1 MVNPVL
7 IGEKLKKSYL
17 RYIKAGIPLSLE
29 CYVKERE
36 EMYQK
41 DGVVTKSPYIEIVN
55 KYEGKETISQF
66 AERTKI
72 PNGKDVAEFLNIGL
86 LNDGGEERKLYAHQI
101 ESLEKVLTQPVGKQN
116 LIVTTGTGSGKTEC
130 FMMPVIANLV
140 QESKNWPAK
149 ENGKTKRTHA
159 IRTLIMYPLNALSED
174 QLVRLRKSL
183 ERKEVKEWLDKN
195 RGENRFTFAQ
205 YNSRTPKANGSRPDA
220 LSDYKNRW
228 KEMMS
233 DLANLEN
240 APDKTEELKKYQ
252 ELQYMIPCVEDNS
265 NTPETNNSAE
275 IIIREDVAKC
285 PPDILV
291 TNYSMLNVMLTREQ
305 EKTIFEKTAN
315 WIAEDSGHIFT
326 LVIDELH
333 SYRGTAGT
341 EVSYIL
347 KILLDRLG
355 YSKYPERFR
364 FLASSASLVPEES
377 SKFIEDFFGVAA
389 DTFGIIGDKD
399 NSENISFDGSKWLDT
414 IKKLEDLDA
423 KFDRNKDFD
432 ENESEEIEKIL
443 GKSISD
449 FVKENSLCDVLNL
462 KLKKEVLPVYEELEG
477 EPDMFGEPK
486 YEKYGIATLFTDN
499 GIDDGKKAKRLTEIL
514 LTLINLAKKDDGK
527 NAVMPLRTHYFMRN
541 ISGLWCCS
549 NPNCSEIDDRFKDSK
564 RKYGKLFYTPVSR
577 CKCGGKV
584 LEALVCRQCG
594 EIFLSGY
601 PSAFGDDYDKINIT
615 LANHQN
621 LAGQENRAI
630 VWKKDKSEPLEE
642 KARGK
647 WIEAKFDWNKAKV
660 STSLKYTSNGYL
672 LFEPN
677 TDLLNERFYFPIQ
690 CPHCGV
696 EGTFKTKETKEKRE
710 NSPIRKYSPIS
721 THRSGT
727 EKVNQLF
734 ADEMMQILRDSG
746 DKDKLIL
753 FSDSRQNAAKLSA
766 GIELSHYW
774 DMMRNAIL
782 ESLDSQSDM
791 LGILKKIR
799 EGELKYGELTKDKQD
814 IIQEDSFLFDL
825 YFKIRNEKSNKVD
838 GILDS
843 NLTKEIDASL
853 NRPSNEIRIDDI
865 SKRPE
870 ALLLEKGI
878 LPCGSYPKFMY
889 YWVEIKDK
897 GKVKYVPKHWSSLV
911 NPNDIS
917 KFKEL
922 PEINKLGGKAVNHL
936 DDIQSQVKS
945 EILKSIFGNR
955 QRCFEQLGLGYVHY
969 DKKIDNI
976 PEQVVDS
983 VVRIM
988 GEMYRIY
995 ERDGEHYDS
1004 FPARVTKYLKNFY
1017 PTRKEREAKKRELK
1031 EEFNTSDVAGKYD
1044 LRLKP
1049 DHLVFRKAQTGQ
1061 KAWKCHVCNTVH
1073 LHYSNGYCVFCSAAL
1088 PQSENYEIPE
1098 NPDNFYLR
1106 KKGKTITRLHCEEL
1120 TGQTDKL
1127 VSQKRQRL
1135 FQDLTLEG
1143 DERTYK
1149 EINEIDLLSVTTTM
1163 EAGVDIGSLS
1173 AVMLGNVPPQR
1184 FNYQQ
1189 RVGRAGRRGTPLSI
1203 ALTVARVDSHDQAHY
1218 KEPERIVMGNPV
1230 VPYIDLK
1237 SKDILKRFIRKELL
1251 WEAYD
1256 KNGIKPVQD
1265 SDDKTAGI
1273 HGDFGKVSNWQLR
1286 EPIVKVWLQS
1296 SAGLTAIDEKFKKF
1310 ANSKYISSQE
1320 IDSLKEEIKSTLAD
1334 KISEIVNNNNDFVQD
1349 DLGERLAAAGLFPM
1363 FGFPTQ
1369 VRYLYETKPSSFNNI
1384 SGVDRPVELA
1394 LTTFTPGCEIVK
1406 DKKILRSIGFVGY
1419 ESKKGDIVA
1428 NEGITRYDNKK
1439 ISICPVCKYT
1449 YMYDVKSSPISDCPV
1464 CRNKMEDKDNVQVVS
1479 PKGYRTN
1486 YRPGDDYRGRVEY
1499 KTVTSTTEVDGAR
1512 TQIPLDGVS
1521 GTNLSVGCNA
1531 TPENGVINLINT
1543 NYGDFF
1549 KMRKG
1554 TAANN
1559 GWYDISLA
1567 NRNNIA
1573 LENTLPVYFALI
1585 ATKVTGI
1592 FEVFINNENPNLC
1605 LNPQNAIDL
1614 EQQSAIRGA
1623 YLSWGMMMRKCI
1635 ADYLTIDQNELIV
1648 DILTREIN
1656 GESCTGVYFA
1666 EKLENGAG
1674 YTTYLGNAGSEKQ
1687 RDILINP
1694 LLPGS
1699 KSVGKYD
1706 LYKTLVQKDNHRALC
1721 NSSCYDCLRDYYNQ
1735 KNHSVLNWRLG
1746 LDLARIAAEK
1756 DFVPPIMETSGYW
1769 RSKIKESIDILKA
1782 DSSLKIEEK
1791 AYTET
1796 WFIEVNEKQFIIVHP
1811 FWSKKKLDEVENEIR
1826 TSNPNVKD
1834 LTRLNVN
1841 QFITTLIN
1849 E

>member
-7 IGEKLKKSYL
+7 IGEKLKMSYL

-72 PNGKDVAEFLNIGL
+72 SNGKDVAEFLNIGL

-149 ENGKTKRTHA
+149 ENGKSKRTHA

-195 RGENRFTFAQ
+195 RGGNRFTFAQ
-205 YNSRTPKANGSRPDA
+205 YNSRTPKARKSRPEE
-220 LSDYKNRW
+220 LLPYKERW
-228 KEMMS
+228 EKMMS

-240 APDKTEELKKYQ
+240 SPDKTEELKKYQ
-252 ELQYMIPCVEDNS
+252 ELQYMIPCVEDNW

-315 WIAEDSGHIFT
+315 WIKEDSSHIFT

-355 YSKYPERFR
+355 YSEYPERFR

-423 KFDRNKDFD
+423 KLDKNKDFD
-432 ENESEEIEKIL
+432 ENESEEIEKNL

-527 NAVMPLRTHYFMRN
+527 NAVMSLRTHYFMRN

-549 NPNCSEIDDRFKDSK
+549 NPNCTEIDDRFKDSK

-601 PSAFGDDYDKINIT
+601 PSAFGEKYDKTDIT

-621 LAGQENRAI
+621 LAGEENRAI
-630 VWKKDKSEPLEE
+630 VWKKDKSEPLDDS
-642 KARGK
+642 ANGK
-647 WIEAKFDWNKAKV
+647 WKPAEFDCKTANV
-660 STSLKYTSNGYL
+660 NTSPICNPNDYL
-672 LFEPN
+672 LFEPEQK
-677 TDLLNERFYFPIQ
+677 LLDKRFYFPIQ

-696 EGTFKTKETKEKRE
+696 KGTFRPAE
-710 NSPIRKYSPIS
+710 NKLYSPIS
-721 THRSGT
+721 THRTGI

-734 ADEMMQILRDSG
+734 ADEMMQILRASG

-791 LGILKKIR
+791 LGILKRIR
-799 EGELKYGELTKDKQD
+799 NGELKYRDLTKDKQD
-814 IIQEDSFLFDL
+814 KIKEDSILWNLFD
-825 YFKIRNEKSNKVD
+825 KIRKEKNNNED
-838 GILDS
+838 GILDPI
-843 NLTKEIDASL
+843 LTKGIDDSL
-853 NRPSNEIRIDDI
+853 NRPSNEIRISDI
-865 SKRPE
+865 SKKPE

-889 YWVEIKDK
+889 YKDK
-897 GKVKYVPKHWSSLV
+897 NGDWKNWSSLV
-911 NPNDIS
+911 NQTDKS
-917 KFKEL
+917 KFKERSVIYN
-922 PEINKLGGKAVNHL
+922 EIGGGAVDL
-936 DDIQSQVKS
+936 FDSIQSQITS

-988 GEMYRIY
+988 GEMWRIW
-995 ERDGEHYDS
+995 ERDGEVYTS

-1017 PTRKEREAKKRELK
+1017 PNRRDLDSIKDSLRK
-1031 EEFNTSDVAGKYD
+1031 EFNTANNAGIYD
-1044 LRLKP
+1044 LRLKA
-1049 DHLVFRKAQTGQ
+1049 DRLVFRKTQIGQ
-1061 KAWKCHVCNTVH
+1061 KAWKCPVCNTVH
-1073 LHYSNGYCVFCSAAL
+1073 LHYSNGYCVFCSAPL
-1088 PQSENYEIPE
+1088 PPSENYEIYG
-1098 NPDNFYLR
+1098 NHDNFYLS
-1106 KKGKTITRLHCEEL
+1106 KKGTLTRLHCEEL
-1120 TGQTDKL
+1120 TGQTNKQD
-1127 VSQKRQRL
+1127 SQKRQRL

-1256 KNGIKPVQD
+1256 QNGIKPEQD
-1265 SDDKTAGI
+1265 NDDKNAGI

-1296 SAGLTAIDEKFKKF
+1296 SAGLTAIDENFKKF

-1320 IDSLKEEIKSTLAD
+1320 IDSLKEEIKNTLAD

-1369 VRYLYETKPSSFNNI
+1369 VRYLYERKPISFNNI

-1419 ESKKGDIVA
+1419 ESKKGKIEA

-1449 YMYDVKSSPISDCPV
+1449 YMYDAKSSPISDCPV
-1464 CRNKMEDKDNVQVVS
+1464 CRNKMENKDNVQVVS

-1486 YRPGDDYRGRVEY
+1486 YASGEDYRGRVEY
-1499 KTVTSTTEVDGAR
+1499 KTVSSTTEVDGAR
-1512 TQIPLDGVS
+1512 TQIPLTGVY
-1521 GTNLSVGCNA
+1521 GTNVSVGCNA
-1531 TPENGVINLINT
+1531 TPENGVINLINN

-1549 KMRKG
+1549 KMAKG
-1554 TAANN
+1554 TPANN
-1559 GWYDISLA
+1559 GWYDVYLA
-1567 NRNNIA
+1567 KRNKID
-1573 LENTLPVYFALI
+1573 LEKTPPVDFALI

-1605 LNPQNAIDL
+1605 LNPNKAYDL

-1656 GESCTGVYFA
+1656 GESRTGVYFA

-1674 YTTYLGNAGSEKQ
+1674 YTTYLGNAGAEKQ

-1694 LLPGS
+1694 LLLGS

-1746 LDLARIAAEK
+1746 LDLARIAADK

-1826 TSNPNVKD
+1826 KSNPNIKD

-1849 E
+1849 G